1 MEVELMKLNDERV
14 TYVNLKI
21 TVNGKE
27 SSLWN
32 GFPCPSF
39 LYACKLIQ
47 KGNKL
52 KEVLSMNKD

>member
-1 MEVELMKLNDERV
+1 MEAELMKLNDERV

-21 TVNGKE
+21 TVKGKA

-32 GFPCPSF
+32 GFLWPSF

-47 KGNKL
+47 QGNKL

>member
-1 MEVELMKLNDERV
+1 MKLNDERV

-47 KGNKL
+47 NGNKL